1 MTKESPKQ
9 DIETGELRLAKALE
23 LVNRSNNSKWRPIWQ
38 GVLWGIG
45 STIGLAVALYAIS
58 LLTKPLQFVPIIGT
72 FIREQI
78 QPIIDQKTSTP
89 TSTNTTTPSTTTPTT
104 QSTSTSTS
112 KSSISNNYLS
122 IILPG
127 NWSIK
132 VNQTSSGNKLL
143 NFEAT
148 TDQDA
153 SFQVEVTKQAANT
166 NEQTLLSSDTVTVD
180 SVKGTQRRYKT
191 SANGA
196 NETIDLNLIKNNL
209 YYSLSLDYNPE
220 FFNGQTTFT
229 QILNSFQFHN

>member
-1 MTKESPKQ
+1 MAKESSKQ
-9 DIETGELRLAKALE
+9 DVETGELRLAKALE
-23 LVNRSNNSKWRPIWQ
+23 ATNRSNNSKLRPIWQ

-45 STIGLAVALYAIS
+45 STIGLALALYLIS
-58 LLTKPLQFVPIIGT
+58 IATKPLQFVPIIGT

-78 QPIIDQKTSTP
+78 QPVIDQKVSTP

-143 NFEAT
+143 SFEAT

-166 NEQTLLSSDTVTVD
+166 NEQTLLASDTVTVD
-180 SVKGTQRRYKT
+180 GVKGTQRRFKA
-191 SANGA
+191 SANNT
-196 NETIDLNLIKNNL
+196 NETIDLELTKNNL
-209 YYSLSLDYNPE
+209 YYTLSLDYDPSI
-220 FFNGQTTFT
+220 FDGQQTFT
-229 QILNSFQFHN
+229 QILDSFQFRN